1 MHFRPVLVCLARAR
15 QGQENGP
22 CPGRRI
28 RQNPNLVLVTRSDS
42 PSYKYACV
50 TVRAKYCVYICVCV
64 HIIYIYICTY
74 THTYI
79 YVHIIYIYVHICIYT
94 YIYIHIYM
102 NIYVDTCVINV
113 CGFGLQRLQPK
124 GTKTWKNIMNCTNKP
139 AAHPWNAKITS
150 PHSGYASKGFSLS
163 LDIKRGYAAEWPL

>member
-1 MHFRPVLVCLARAR
+1 MGPAPGGGFGKIRISSWWRDPTRLHTNMHVSLC
-15 QGQENGP
+15 GQN
-22 CPGRRI
+22 
-28 RQNPNLVLVTRSDS
+28 
-42 PSYKYACV
+42 
-50 TVRAKYCVYICVCV
+50 TVYIYICVCV
-64 HIIYIYICTY
+64 HIIYIYIYICTY
-74 THTYI
+74 THIYIYICTHNLYICTYMYI
-79 YVHIIYIYVHICIYT
+79 YV